1 MLSEGLSETEMKG
14 QLLDVS
20 TQSTPVS
27 TGNETLNDFPPLET
41 LILETLEDD
50 KAEDITVID
59 LGGKSSIADTMIIA
73 SGRSARHVSSLADHL
88 VRKLKEEGYGRA
100 QVEGLANADWVL
112 IDAGDAV
119 VHLFRPEVRSFY
131 QLERIWAGDKH
142 ITDTH

>member
-1 MLSEGLSETEMKG
+1 MG
-14 QLLDVS
+14 
-20 TQSTPVS
+20 
-27 TGNETLNDFPPLET
+27 TLNDFPPLET

-100 QVEGLANADWVL
+100 QVGASQMRTGSSSMLAMRL
-112 IDAGDAV
+112 CT
-119 VHLFRPEVRSFY
+119 FSVRKFAAFIS
-131 QLERIWAGDKH
+131 WNVSGPV
-142 ITDTH
+142 T